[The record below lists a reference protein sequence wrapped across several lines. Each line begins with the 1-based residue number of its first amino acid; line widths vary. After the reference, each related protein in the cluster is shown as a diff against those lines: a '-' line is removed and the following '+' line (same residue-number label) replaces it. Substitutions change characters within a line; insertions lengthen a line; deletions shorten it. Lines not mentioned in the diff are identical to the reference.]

1 MHQMDAD
8 FIPIEIGSLV
18 TGTMTGFDLY
28 IDRKSGSKVLYR
40 GGSIPIEADVF
51 RRLRE
56 NENEVL
62 YINHEDWDK
71 YQLYL
76 EANLQSIVSD
86 ESVPVE
92 RRCQIVY
99 TTATHIM
106 QQVFEDDRTAE
117 SVKRAEHIIS
127 PTVSM
132 ILSGE
137 EALRN
142 MIHLTSHD
150 YYTYTHSV
158 NVCVFATAL
167 ATKVCPD
174 MLIDQIERLGQGFLL
189 HDIGKSKIAPE
200 IINKDGPLTA
210 EEWKIMRQHPEL
222 GHDVISEAE
231 AMTEEVAVIVLQHH
245 ERFDGTGYPDGL
257 IGSAIPLPARILTV
271 ADVFDALTSSRPWRE
286 AMTVSDAL
294 ALMEQGAGSQFDPEV
309 LNPFLQLVRQYG
321 QAFPEMALTEACV
334 SQASPMA

>member
-245 ERFDGTGYPDGL
+245 ERFDGGGYPGRLKGDE
-257 IGSAIPLPARILTV
+257 IHVWSKICCI
-271 ADVFDALTSSRPWRE
+271 ADCFDALTTRRSYRMPSTSYEALQTMQRE
-286 AMTVSDAL
+286 MSGNFDAD
-294 ALMEQGAGSQFDPEV
+294 F
-309 LNPFLQLVRQYG
+309 F
-321 QAFPEMALTEACV
+321 QAFVEIFAGGMR
-334 SQASPMA
+334 